1 MKNKILLI
9 IIALFLISAT
19 AVSQSINYA
28 YDNAGNRTFR
38 MQSSITPIPRTFS
51 GERSA
56 VNSSSIGNL
65 VYTTPGNY
73 ALNESLPVGSTPYTF
88 KVNANGSSAFTIPL
102 SLPQGQ
108 AGMTPELSIIYN
120 SLAGEGILGYGMN
133 LSCISSITRNG
144 KRSFYDGSNS
154 AVSFTNAIFEL
165 DGIRLIKNG
174 SSNNYLKEID
184 DFSRITL
191 HNGTTGNPQYFVVQQ
206 KNGGRLYYGDYNGTN
221 AFQKSSSNTAY
232 IAWYLAAQEDVHG
245 NYISYQYE
253 QDLTN
258 GDVWLTSITYTL
270 HASHNF
276 AHENKILFN
285 YQRYVEAQSGYI
297 PGCQVKRDKIL
308 REITVK
314 TDATV
319 MRRYTFD
326 YLKPTDEY
334 TNQYPRLYTITE
346 YGEGGTDAL
355 NPMRIEWGD
364 TGKRLFNASYTYSQ
378 NSEFVQGDF
387 NGDGCMDL
395 LTIYDLSTE
404 NKSPGAPR
412 DYLAV
417 YRYGSPNGFSSELT
431 MATFSNQYRPVKAV
445 SGDFNGDGMD
455 DFFFSTSSGY
465 EYWQASLDNNNVP
478 KFTKQTYKPSV
489 STVGTPNIVAMA
501 DVNGDGKD
509 ELVIDNVYF
518 KDGYATGTRYTLSQ
532 FSVFYTYM
540 IGDVDGDGCQDI
552 IVCDDGGSVKVCSP
566 AKDAVILERSFAR
579 NYMLA
584 PNCVLLCGYFND
596 DRYLDFLLLEGY
608 NEVQP
613 VNTQADVYYNTG
625 DGKNFTYQLIL
636 NKFFNCRQSS
646 FRAGDFNGD
655 GLTDVVCV
663 NSDDIRSNME
673 SQSGF
678 VSGGDYVTVKY
689 APDFNRQSSSLEYDL
704 YLSRETVGT
713 PGKEGVYIRDGKY
726 YIYPSYFYPIAADF
740 SGDGKCDLVNV
751 CEFRSHPFDSSHPS
765 WLTGSTSLKLLCLS
779 HQSTSDVVT
788 GIKNGDGTKREIDYR
803 LVTSASRDPKFYNG
817 SYASWNKDIPTFNTV
832 KSVRL
837 GTLFNDPLAENKS
850 YTYTSPIYTYK
861 SRREF
866 QGFRTLVCQDAITGN
881 KMKTGYSTTDY
892 SGYPHYY
899 KTYEMLESDIMYF
912 VQNYEIAF
920 KGTYGKY
927 SFPYTSRFTSL
938 DYLKDIYKTINYSYD
953 ASGNM
958 TARTTN
964 SLNRTTQ
971 ESQGSTE
978 IMSYSACANVSSFP
992 SRMNSYKETCNK
1004 TGVSIVSKEKSYTYN
1019 GYGDLLTETEHGM
1032 TKRYSYD
1039 ATLGLLT
1046 SETVSA
1052 DGKARTHS
1060 YEYDDA
1066 RYVKKDTDPV
1076 GLVTQVVQDFYGN
1089 PLSETAPDGRTA
1101 TYQYDTFGRLKKSFS
1116 HEQVPTEYRYSWIGH
1131 SVTGTAASLYRQQK
1145 FYDGVLTSET
1155 TVDCYGRTLL
1165 QSELQPGSKW
1175 QHLRSSYNAI
1185 GLPVKEETLC
1195 GNGAL
1200 SLLATV
1206 DYTYDGYQRLTQ
1218 EDHRSADGTTLNKQ
1232 VYHTYNKQTETH
1244 RTVTDKESTETFV
1257 YDAQWNIVSQSD
1269 ATGTTTYTYDAA
1281 GRVVKVSSPG
1291 YPMTSTYN
1299 TYGLCTSVSNTASGT
1314 TTYTYNGFDELAT
1327 KRDANDNVTTYTYD
1341 LAGRLVSVADGERTL
1356 SYTYNNKG
1364 QLINNGVSGHQSAY
1378 TYTTAGL
1385 LQKEVKT
1392 IKDQALTKSYTYDS
1406 KGRLLTY
1413 TSPSGLV
1420 QKFGYDASHNLISI
1434 TDNATSVKLWEAKSY
1449 NDQGLLTS
1457 DVNCGNKQTTYTYD
1471 QLGKYKGISN
1481 SLATFSY
1488 QYNRGGLLTQRIEK
1502 FGGSG
1507 LTETFA
1513 YDAEGC
1519 LLSSTLSGKTP
1530 VTVSYNSGR
1539 TIKAKSDIGSYSY
1552 NASGAPL
1559 AAITPISGYS
1569 SALQQVNYYKNN
1581 LPSAIVHTGCTREY
1595 EYGADNLRDYSVLTV
1610 SSSTLPFA
1618 AGKRY
1623 YFDDFERNINTG
1635 NGSVSDLDYIFADG
1649 RLVALVRTSSGS
1661 KTCYGV
1667 LTDRLG
1673 SLMSLYTSG
1682 GIVQKF
1688 SYDAW
1693 GNRRDPLTGVMLNS
1707 SELASANS
1715 ITSYGYTGH
1724 EHIDEF
1730 GLINM
1735 NARIYDPK
1743 IGMFI
1748 SVDPQAG
1755 SYPGTYPYTYCGGDP
1770 VNRVDPTGEDW
1781 YEDQNGNLYWQEGDK
1796 DLDGYSRLGASVSFP
1811 WGEGRYFNAYQNAGI
1826 IANQAVKA
1834 FDLIYISHKLQN
1846 QFLGKDS
1853 PLSEMSKSELSN
1865 ALRSRSM
1872 DAIARPIGEAIVE
1885 IGAWQLGGALLS
1897 DAIAWGVKGFSQFLG
1912 KSASAVVVRGISTG
1926 TSLWPAASNGRTIIN
1941 GIEYTSHALERM
1953 QPVGTVFDGVKLGS
1967 RGIPPSAVEN
1977 AIKYGNVTPG
1987 RTINEVVRTF
1997 ENVQVVTNPQGTRV
2011 ITVVKL
2017 GH

>member
-1 MKNKILLI
+1 M
-9 IIALFLISAT
+9 
-19 AVSQSINYA
+19 
-28 YDNAGNRTFR
+28 
-38 MQSSITPIPRTFS
+38 
-51 GERSA
+51 
-56 VNSSSIGNL
+56 
-65 VYTTPGNY
+65 
-73 ALNESLPVGSTPYTF
+73 
-88 KVNANGSSAFTIPL
+88 
-102 SLPQGQ
+102 
-108 AGMTPELSIIYN
+108 
-120 SLAGEGILGYGMN
+120 
-133 LSCISSITRNG
+133 
-144 KRSFYDGSNS
+144 
-154 AVSFTNAIFEL
+154 
-165 DGIRLIKNG
+165 
-174 SSNNYLKEID
+174 
-184 DFSRITL
+184 
-191 HNGTTGNPQYFVVQQ
+191 
-206 KNGGRLYYGDYNGTN
+206 
-221 AFQKSSSNTAY
+221 
-232 IAWYLAAQEDVHG
+232 
-245 NYISYQYE
+245 
-253 QDLTN
+253 
-258 GDVWLTSITYTL
+258 
-270 HASHNF
+270 
-276 AHENKILFN
+276 
-285 YQRYVEAQSGYI
+285 
-297 PGCQVKRDKIL
+297 
-308 REITVK
+308 
-314 TDATV
+314 
-319 MRRYTFD
+319 
-326 YLKPTDEY
+326 
-334 TNQYPRLYTITE
+334 
-346 YGEGGTDAL
+346 
-355 NPMRIEWGD
+355 
-364 TGKRLFNASYTYSQ
+364 
-378 NSEFVQGDF
+378 
-387 NGDGCMDL
+387 
-395 LTIYDLSTE
+395 
-404 NKSPGAPR
+404 
-412 DYLAV
+412 
-417 YRYGSPNGFSSELT
+417 
-431 MATFSNQYRPVKAV
+431 
-445 SGDFNGDGMD
+445 
-455 DFFFSTSSGY
+455 
-465 EYWQASLDNNNVP
+465 
-478 KFTKQTYKPSV
+478 
-489 STVGTPNIVAMA
+489 
-501 DVNGDGKD
+501 
-509 ELVIDNVYF
+509 
-518 KDGYATGTRYTLSQ
+518 
-532 FSVFYTYM
+532 
-540 IGDVDGDGCQDI
+540 
-552 IVCDDGGSVKVCSP
+552 
-566 AKDAVILERSFAR
+566 
-579 NYMLA
+579 
-584 PNCVLLCGYFND
+584 
-596 DRYLDFLLLEGY
+596 
-608 NEVQP
+608 
-613 VNTQADVYYNTG
+613 
-625 DGKNFTYQLIL
+625 
-636 NKFFNCRQSS
+636 
-646 FRAGDFNGD
+646 
-655 GLTDVVCV
+655 
-663 NSDDIRSNME
+663 
-673 SQSGF
+673 
-678 VSGGDYVTVKY
+678 
-689 APDFNRQSSSLEYDL
+689 
-704 YLSRETVGT
+704 
-713 PGKEGVYIRDGKY
+713 
-726 YIYPSYFYPIAADF
+726 
-740 SGDGKCDLVNV
+740 
-751 CEFRSHPFDSSHPS
+751 
-765 WLTGSTSLKLLCLS
+765 
-779 HQSTSDVVT
+779 
-788 GIKNGDGTKREIDYR
+788 
-803 LVTSASRDPKFYNG
+803 
-817 SYASWNKDIPTFNTV
+817 
-832 KSVRL
+832 
-837 GTLFNDPLAENKS
+837 
-850 YTYTSPIYTYK
+850 
-861 SRREF
+861 
-866 QGFRTLVCQDAITGN
+866 
-881 KMKTGYSTTDY
+881 
-892 SGYPHYY
+892 
-899 KTYEMLESDIMYF
+899 
-912 VQNYEIAF
+912 
-920 KGTYGKY
+920 
-927 SFPYTSRFTSL
+927 
-938 DYLKDIYKTINYSYD
+938 
-953 ASGNM
+953 
-958 TARTTN
+958 
-964 SLNRTTQ
+964 
-971 ESQGSTE
+971 
-978 IMSYSACANVSSFP
+978 
-992 SRMNSYKETCNK
+992 
-1004 TGVSIVSKEKSYTYN
+1004 
-1019 GYGDLLTETEHGM
+1019 
-1032 TKRYSYD
+1032 
-1039 ATLGLLT
+1039 
-1046 SETVSA
+1046 
-1052 DGKARTHS
+1052 
-1060 YEYDDA
+1060 
-1066 RYVKKDTDPV
+1066 
-1076 GLVTQVVQDFYGN
+1076 
-1089 PLSETAPDGRTA
+1089 
-1101 TYQYDTFGRLKKSFS
+1101 
-1116 HEQVPTEYRYSWIGH
+1116 
-1131 SVTGTAASLYRQQK
+1131 
-1145 FYDGVLTSET
+1145 
-1155 TVDCYGRTLL
+1155 
-1165 QSELQPGSKW
+1165 
-1175 QHLRSSYNAI
+1175 
-1185 GLPVKEETLC
+1185 
-1195 GNGAL
+1195 
-1200 SLLATV
+1200 
-1206 DYTYDGYQRLTQ
+1206 
-1218 EDHRSADGTTLNKQ
+1218 
-1232 VYHTYNKQTETH
+1232 
-1244 RTVTDKESTETFV
+1244 
-1257 YDAQWNIVSQSD
+1257 
-1269 ATGTTTYTYDAA
+1269 
-1281 GRVVKVSSPG
+1281 
-1291 YPMTSTYN
+1291 
-1299 TYGLCTSVSNTASGT
+1299 
-1314 TTYTYNGFDELAT
+1314 
-1327 KRDANDNVTTYTYD
+1327 
-1341 LAGRLVSVADGERTL
+1341 
-1356 SYTYNNKG
+1356 
-1364 QLINNGVSGHQSAY
+1364 
-1378 TYTTAGL
+1378 
-1385 LQKEVKT
+1385 KT